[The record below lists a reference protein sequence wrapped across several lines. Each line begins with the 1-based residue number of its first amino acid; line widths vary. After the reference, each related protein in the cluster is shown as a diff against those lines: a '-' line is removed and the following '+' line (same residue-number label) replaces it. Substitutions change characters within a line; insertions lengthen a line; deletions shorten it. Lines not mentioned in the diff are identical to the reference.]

1 LFNDEKSVVNT
12 KGSKEN
18 MSKITTNNRLVSL
31 DVLRGFVMFWIM
43 SGEHII
49 HALAKAAPIPVF
61 VWMSTQMHHTDWDGI
76 TFYDM
81 IFPVFLFVAGVS
93 MPYSFDKKIKLAGVT
108 EPSGL
113 PSKEKKKI
121 YLSMLKRT
129 CILVFL
135 GFIVNGLLRFDGY
148 DHTRFASVLGRIG
161 IAWFFAGLIYLNFDL
176 KKQVIWFGGIL
187 IGYYLAMKL
196 IPVPGFGAGNLTAE
210 GSLEAYIDRLFL
222 PGRLHSKVYDPE
234 GIFSTIPAVSTALL
248 GVFLGTFLKSE
259 HAYYTIKNKV
269 VIMASTA
276 VVLIITGLLWDFDFP
291 INKHLWTSSFVCFVG
306 GFSILFFVFF
316 YVLIDV
322 FGFKKWAF
330 PLILIGSNSILIYM
344 AAEGL
349 VNFKHTADYVFG
361 GLIEF
366 APLVWQPVFVTTS
379 VTFVQLILLYFLYKK
394 KWFLKI

>member
-1 LFNDEKSVVNT
+1 
-12 KGSKEN
+12 
-18 MSKITTNNRLVSL
+18 MSKIITNDRLVSL

-61 VWMSTQMHHTDWDGI
+61 VWMSSQLHHTDWDGI

-93 MPYSFDKKIKLAGVT
+93 MPYSFDKKIKQAGVIA
-108 EPSGL
+108 PSEL
-113 PSKEKKKI
+113 PSNEKKKI
-121 YLSMLKRT
+121 YWSMLKRT

-148 DHTRFASVLGRIG
+148 DQTRFASVLGRIG

-176 KKQVIWFGGIL
+176 KKQLIWFAGIL

-196 IPVPGFGAGNLTAE
+196 IPVPGFGAGDLTAE
-210 GSLEAYIDRLFL
+210 GSLEGYIDRLLL

-248 GVFLGTFLKSE
+248 GMFLGTFLKKQANIISVSK
-259 HAYYTIKNKV
+259 TIGILV
-269 VIMASTA
+269 VAAI
-276 VVLIITGLLWDFDFP
+276 VLIGVGLLWNYDFP

-306 GFSILFFVFF
+306 GFSILFFTFF
-316 YVLIDV
+316 YVIIDV
-322 FGFKKWAF
+322 LGFHKWAF
-330 PLILIGSNSILIYM
+330 PLLLIGSNSILIYM
-344 AAEGL
+344 AAEGV
-349 VNFKHTADYVFG
+349 VNFKHTADFVFG
-361 GLIEF
+361 GLIKF
-366 APLVWQPVFVTTS
+366 APIVWQPVFISIS
-379 VTFVQLILLYFLYKK
+379 VTFIQLLLLYFLYKK

>member
-1 LFNDEKSVVNT
+1 MN
-12 KGSKEN
+12 
-18 MSKITTNNRLVSL
+18 KITTNNRLISL

-61 VWMSTQMHHTDWDGI
+61 VWMSSQMHHTDWDGI

-93 MPYSFDKKIKLAGVT
+93 MPYSFDKKIKLAGVK
-108 EPSGL
+108 EPSEL

-129 CILVFL
+129 CILIFL
-135 GFIVNGLLRFDGY
+135 GFVVNGLLRFDGY
-148 DHTRFASVLGRIG
+148 DQTRFASVLGRIG

-176 KKQVIWFGGIL
+176 KKQIIWFTGIL

-210 GSLEAYIDRLFL
+210 GSLEGYIDRLFL

-259 HAYYTIKNKV
+259 HTYYTTKNKIV
-269 VIMASTA
+269 MMTGSAI
-276 VVLIITGLLWDFDFP
+276 VLIMIGLLWDFDFP

-306 GFSILFFVFF
+306 GFSVLFFLFF
-316 YVLIDV
+316 YILIDV

-344 AAEGL
+344 ASEGM

-361 GLIEF
+361 GLIKF
-366 APLVWQPVFVTTS
+366 GPLVWQPVFVTMS

>member
-1 LFNDEKSVVNT
+1 MN
-12 KGSKEN
+12 
-18 MSKITTNNRLVSL
+18 KITTNNRLISL

-61 VWMSTQMHHTDWDGI
+61 VWMSSQMHHTDWDGI

-108 EPSGL
+108 QPSEL

-129 CILVFL
+129 CILIFL
-135 GFIVNGLLRFDGY
+135 GFVVNGLLRFDGY
-148 DHTRFASVLGRIG
+148 DQTRFASVLGRIG

-176 KKQVIWFGGIL
+176 KKQIIWFTGIL

-210 GSLEAYIDRLFL
+210 GSLEGYIDRLFL

-269 VIMASTA
+269 VIMTGSAI
-276 VVLIITGLLWDFDFP
+276 VLIIIGLLWDFDFP

-306 GFSILFFVFF
+306 GFSILFFLFF
-316 YVLIDV
+316 YILIDV

-344 AAEGL
+344 ASEGL

-361 GLIEF
+361 GLIKF
-366 APLVWQPVFVTTS
+366 GPIVWQPVFVTIS

>member
-1 LFNDEKSVVNT
+1 MN
-12 KGSKEN
+12 
-18 MSKITTNNRLVSL
+18 KIITNNRLVSL

-61 VWMSTQMHHTDWDGI
+61 VWMSSQLHHTDWDGI

-93 MPYSFDKKIKLAGVT
+93 MPFSFDKKMKLAGVIA
-108 EPSGL
+108 PSEL
-113 PSKEKKKI
+113 PSQEKKKI

-135 GFIVNGLLRFDGY
+135 GFVVNGLLRFDGY
-148 DHTRFASVLGRIG
+148 DQTRFASVLGRIG

-176 KKQVIWFGGIL
+176 KKQIIWFAGIL

-196 IPVPGFGAGNLTAE
+196 IPVPGFGAGDLTAE
-210 GSLEAYIDRLFL
+210 GSLEGYIDRLLL

-248 GVFLGTFLKSE
+248 GMFLGTFLKTKADFLS
-259 HAYYTIKNKV
+259 INKIILILV
-269 VIMASTA
+269 TSAI
-276 VVLIITGLLWDFDFP
+276 VLIGTGLLWDYDFP

-306 GFSILFFVFF
+306 GFSILFFTFF
-316 YVLIDV
+316 YLIIDV
-322 FGFKKWAF
+322 MGFHKWAF
-330 PLILIGSNSILIYM
+330 PLVLIGSNSILIYM
-344 AAEGL
+344 ASEGI
-349 VNFKHTADYVFG
+349 VNFKHTADFVFG
-361 GLIEF
+361 GLIKF
-366 APLVWQPVFVTTS
+366 SPPGWQPVFATIS
-379 VTFVQLILLYFLYKK
+379 VTFVQLVLLYFLYKK
-394 KWFLKI
+394 KWFLKV